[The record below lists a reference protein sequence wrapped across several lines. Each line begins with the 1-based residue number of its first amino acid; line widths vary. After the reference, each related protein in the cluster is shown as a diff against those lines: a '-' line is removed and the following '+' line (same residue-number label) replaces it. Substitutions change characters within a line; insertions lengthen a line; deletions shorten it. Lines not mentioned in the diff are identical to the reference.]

1 MKTPNLFVG
10 RHGWRVLVC
19 VLLLFSIFSL
29 VGSSALQAADAV
41 DAGYRTFSFGSTCN
55 STPTGEKPES
65 KLWIHDGYWWG
76 SLCNGSANEYHI
88 YRLDLSTQDWIDTQ
102 TVLDDRPSSK
112 ADVLWDAASQKLYV
126 VSHVFTTSGA
136 STSSSSDWGR
146 LYRYSYNAG
155 NKTYVLDSGFPVNVT
170 RGKSETLTIAKD
182 ATGQL
187 WVTYVEGGKVM
198 VNHSRNGNDADWGTP
213 YQLPVNG
220 SNVSSDDI
228 SAIIAYEN
236 YIGIMWSNQSAKIMY
251 FARHDSNNADD
262 QSWQSVSAY
271 NPGGSGADD
280 HINLKTLQSDSAGRI
295 FAVTKTSFSSA
306 TDPLILLLVCSGP
319 PCTSPNQWSAHLVYT
334 EGNGDTRPI
343 LLIDTD
349 HRELHVFTTN
359 TGSGGEIRHKTSSL
373 DSISFPAG
381 EGDLFIGQSGDNKIN
396 NPTSTKQNV
405 NAASGIVVLASS
417 QTTDYYYHNYIDLGG
432 GSGGGGGPTNQ
443 PPVVSAGPDQAVTL
457 PAAATLSGV
466 ASDDGL
472 PNPPASLITTWSQ
485 QSGPGSVTFANANSA
500 NTSASFTQAGTYVL
514 RLTANDGSLT
524 SFDEA
529 TITVNDASGGGGGS
543 ALTFAAV
550 ADTLVKS
557 SSATSNYGADSVL
570 RLRGGSE
577 PLYNSYLQFN
587 VSGLS
592 GAVQSAKLR
601 LYVTDGSDV
610 GGAVYAVSNNGSDN
624 APWTEGGVTW
634 ANAPVISG
642 GPLTTLGA
650 INADQWAEYDVT
662 AAISGNGLFSFGLNT
677 SSSNSAYFSS
687 KEGANPPQLVITVDS
702 GSGGGPTNQPPTV
715 NAGADQTITLPS
727 GATLAGVVNDDG
739 VSGALTQSWSQVSG
753 PATASFANAN
763 QLDTAVTLPAAGA
776 YVLRLTANDGEYT
789 ISDDVTITVNAAP
802 GGGSSGELTF
812 TAAADALVKSSSAT
826 RNYGAY
832 NYLRLRG
839 GNQPLYNSY
848 VQFNVAGVS
857 GAVQSAKLR
866 LYVTDGSD
874 VGGSVYAVSNNGS
887 NGAPWSESGITWANA
902 PIIGGSS
909 LDTLGAVNSDQWV
922 EYNVTAAITGNGLV
936 SFALD
941 TTSSNS
947 LLFSSKEGAHAPE
960 LIVIYGDG
968 TGGGSGGSGPTNQP
982 PTANAGVN
990 QTITLP
996 SSAVLNGSATDDG
1009 LPNPP
1014 NALTYAWSKQS
1025 GPGGVTFGDVSNP
1038 STTASFAQ
1046 AGTYTLR
1053 LMASDSQLSGFADVI
1068 ITVNAASGGGS
1079 GSGSGVQTL
1088 TAVAD
1093 AMVKSSSATRN
1104 YGSVSTIRLRDTDP
1118 FYTSYLQFNVTGV
1131 SGPVQSAK
1139 LRLYVTD
1146 ASNDGGAIYLV
1157 SNNGSNG
1164 APWTESGI
1172 TWENAPVIGGS
1183 PLSTLGAVESEVW
1196 VEFDV
1201 TAAVAG
1207 NGLLSFGLNT
1217 ASTNSVLYSSKEG
1230 VHAPELV
1237 VTYGAAAQ
1245 QATATQDEQSA
1256 HRTPSIDRSEALL
1269 DARLVQELQMLD
1281 GGVMLFLPLAER
1293 P

>member
-1 MKTPNLFVG
+1 
-10 RHGWRVLVC
+10 
-19 VLLLFSIFSL
+19 
-29 VGSSALQAADAV
+29 
-41 DAGYRTFSFGSTCN
+41 
-55 STPTGEKPES
+55 
-65 KLWIHDGYWWG
+65 
-76 SLCNGSANEYHI
+76 
-88 YRLDLSTQDWIDTQ
+88 DTQ

-155 NKTYVLDSGFPVNVT
+155 NKTYVLDAGFPVNIT

-187 WVTYVEGGKVM
+187 WVTYVEGSKVM

-213 YQLPVNG
+213 YQLPVTG

-359 TGSGGEIRHKTSSL
+359 TGSGGEIRHKMSSL
-373 DSISFPAG
+373 DNISFPTG

-432 GSGGGGGPTNQ
+432 GGSGGGGGPTNQ

-457 PAAATLSGV
+457 PAAAALSGV

-500 NTSASFTQAGTYVL
+500 NTTASFTQAGTYVL

-529 TITVNDASGGGGGS
+529 TITVNDAGGGGGGS
-543 ALTFAAV
+543 ALTFTTV
-550 ADTLVKS
+550 ADALVKS

-601 LYVTDGSDV
+601 LYVTDGSDA
-610 GGAVYAVSNNGSDN
+610 GGAVYAVSNNGSN
-624 APWTEGGVTW
+624 NTPWTEGGITW

-650 INADQWAEYDVT
+650 INAGQWAEYDVT

-715 NAGADQTITLPS
+715 NAGADQTIT
-727 GATLAGVVNDDG
+727 
-739 VSGALTQSWSQVSG
+739 
-753 PATASFANAN
+753 
-763 QLDTAVTLPAAGA
+763 
-776 YVLRLTANDGEYT
+776 
-789 ISDDVTITVNAAP
+789 
-802 GGGSSGELTF
+802 
-812 TAAADALVKSSSAT
+812 
-826 RNYGAY
+826 
-832 NYLRLRG
+832 
-839 GNQPLYNSY
+839 
-848 VQFNVAGVS
+848 
-857 GAVQSAKLR
+857 
-866 LYVTDGSD
+866 
-874 VGGSVYAVSNNGS
+874 
-887 NGAPWSESGITWANA
+887 
-902 PIIGGSS
+902 
-909 LDTLGAVNSDQWV
+909 
-922 EYNVTAAITGNGLV
+922 
-936 SFALD
+936 
-941 TTSSNS
+941 
-947 LLFSSKEGAHAPE
+947 
-960 LIVIYGDG
+960 
-968 TGGGSGGSGPTNQP
+968 
-982 PTANAGVN
+982 
-990 QTITLP
+990 
-996 SSAVLNGSATDDG
+996 
-1009 LPNPP
+1009 
-1014 NALTYAWSKQS
+1014 
-1025 GPGGVTFGDVSNP
+1025 
-1038 STTASFAQ
+1038 
-1046 AGTYTLR
+1046 
-1053 LMASDSQLSGFADVI
+1053 
-1068 ITVNAASGGGS
+1068 
-1079 GSGSGVQTL
+1079 
-1088 TAVAD
+1088 
-1093 AMVKSSSATRN
+1093 
-1104 YGSVSTIRLRDTDP
+1104 
-1118 FYTSYLQFNVTGV
+1118 
-1131 SGPVQSAK
+1131 
-1139 LRLYVTD
+1139 
-1146 ASNDGGAIYLV
+1146 
-1157 SNNGSNG
+1157 
-1164 APWTESGI
+1164 
-1172 TWENAPVIGGS
+1172 
-1183 PLSTLGAVESEVW
+1183 
-1196 VEFDV
+1196 
-1201 TAAVAG
+1201 
-1207 NGLLSFGLNT
+1207 
-1217 ASTNSVLYSSKEG
+1217 
-1230 VHAPELV
+1230 
-1237 VTYGAAAQ
+1237 
-1245 QATATQDEQSA
+1245 
-1256 HRTPSIDRSEALL
+1256 
-1269 DARLVQELQMLD
+1269 
-1281 GGVMLFLPLAER
+1281 
-1293 P
+1293 